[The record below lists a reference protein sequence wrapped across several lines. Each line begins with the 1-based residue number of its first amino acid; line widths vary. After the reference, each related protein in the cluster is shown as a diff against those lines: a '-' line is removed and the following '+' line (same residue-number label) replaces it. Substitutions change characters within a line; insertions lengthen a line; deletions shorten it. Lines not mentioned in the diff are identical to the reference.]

1 MPSEST
7 LSGRMLNCHMT
18 CQPAAAVIRRLVTW
32 IWLCALLEQSTLAV
46 MPSYRRGAGA
56 TFQHPAYLLN
66 SVTTQHPFNRF
77 GDTHAFVGGKY
88 CSAPAIFTPSYG
100 CMHGSTYDGGLSTG
114 YVRARDRIPH
124 SDAYHGGKFVLCA
137 SKSQP
142 ATSPALPVL
151 DMTEE
156 EHVVASSNLFN
167 LFTRCVKACD
177 SDDFEFAVE
186 TIVDYV
192 KGYDKYCS
200 PFFQEPVEVT
210 TPVLPSDK
218 SHEDPASSLDDA
230 NTDAEGEAVEHK
242 KAASISDKSLSY
254 HYTSEEVGIDVDG
267 AQRRWRVS
275 IKPNVSRTVR
285 RLIMQHRKLCAGIIG
300 RAMHKISTLDD
311 LRAITSVSR
320 DAARLG
326 MVVLKGMY
334 AAMCVIHA
342 KLGRAEKAFKYLE
355 RMWALGDRRRHRS
368 YEPLFEYFEEHLDGD
383 GMLSVLRHMVEVG
396 GMPMSGLVFTRVLVT
411 IGLSAKRG
419 LLDLGKSTPVEDS
432 ASSHRLSMAELPADD
447 VTRKVSNEGAH
458 ATNASPR
465 NGKRAALSEV
475 YGTLRR
481 QLTEALEIFH
491 KHSCNRV
498 SLSSRLG
505 YVVSTV
511 LSDVV
516 PGLVHYTH
524 VSPGGPFTP
533 STTKVSINSL
543 RDDRGAVHTTSHSHD
558 PDEGESHGVCAKCK
572 HHVPLVQ
579 LSVEDRLTVFRSWL
593 QNIYDYNFPEI
604 TRLANFYAWLHAPM
618 REGMSYTC
626 ILDGQNIGYH
636 RRQDLSPLDFYKIDT
651 VLREMVRR
659 GERPLVVLPHYARA
673 NSPAACDV
681 LEPET
686 IDLLFPGH
694 KLPRKPITLSS
705 ASPSRPKRY
714 SAAEIDMINRW
725 TDAKQVYFC
734 KVGSYDDNYF
744 LLANVMTG
752 CAEELAVLGGFL
764 KSSLSLSLAQKDET
778 DTSVSA
784 ADLPDPKVEDY
795 VNAVDPALH
804 RPMMIT
810 VTNDSLANLEI
821 PGVEERLM
829 RALRDIPLS
838 PYFFIGDEAWRGN
851 AHTGSSAG
859 GYGGN
864 AVVGQRLKYSL
875 EMSSS
880 GNGRYHIP
888 LGYERKVI
896 DYRARHT
903 VWVTRNE
910 KPRIDPPAAG
920 LFLDT
925 LGPSPKKGEQNM
937 DPELVQVQA
946 WLDKHGYTELLQR
959 LGPRMPERNIRL
971 RHPRGYGITTRTPEA
986 MKQKFNPSQQTR
998 WLCVDLSAID
1008 NVATSTVES

>member
-1 MPSEST
+1 
-7 LSGRMLNCHMT
+7 
-18 CQPAAAVIRRLVTW
+18 
-32 IWLCALLEQSTLAV
+32 
-46 MPSYRRGAGA
+46 
-56 TFQHPAYLLN
+56 
-66 SVTTQHPFNRF
+66 
-77 GDTHAFVGGKY
+77 
-88 CSAPAIFTPSYG
+88 
-100 CMHGSTYDGGLSTG
+100 MHGSTYGGRITG
-114 YVRARDRIPH
+114 HVRAADGISP
-124 SDAYHGGKFVLCA
+124 SDAAYGGRFVLKA
-137 SKSQP
+137 STSET
-142 ATSPALPVL
+142 ATTPALPVL

-156 EHVVASSNLFN
+156 EHVIASSNLFK
-167 LFTRCVKACD
+167 LFTRCVNACD
-177 SDDFEFAVE
+177 SDNFDFAVE

-192 KGYDKYCS
+192 NAYGKYCS
-200 PFFQEPVEVT
+200 PFFKEPVEVT
-210 TPVLPSDK
+210 APAPGSD
-218 SHEDPASSLDDA
+218 ASDEGPESSVDESNA
-230 NTDAEGEAVEHK
+230 DAEDEAFEHK
-242 KAASISDKSLSY
+242 KIPPISDRSLSY

-267 AQRRWRVS
+267 AQRRWRVA

-285 RLIMQHRKLCAGIIG
+285 RLIIQHRKLCAGIIG
-300 RAMHKISTLDD
+300 RAMHKVSSLDD
-311 LRAITSVSR
+311 LRAITTVSR

-326 MVVLKGMY
+326 IVVLKGMY

-383 GMLSVLRHMVEVG
+383 GMLRVLRHLVEVG
-396 GMPMSGLVFTRVLVT
+396 GMPVSGLIFTRILVT
-411 IGLSAKRG
+411 IGLSAKHR
-419 LLDLGKSTPVEDS
+419 LLELGHSNPVEDRAS
-432 ASSHRLSMAELPADD
+432 AHGPSRPGLPADQA
-447 VTRKVSNEGAH
+447 TSLGSNNRIS
-458 ATNASPR
+458 ATANMKSDKQR
-465 NGKRAALSEV
+465 DALSEV

-524 VSPGGPFTP
+524 VSPADSSTLSTSGTAVLTNSFSDHGGAGNKIP
-533 STTKVSINSL
+533 
-543 RDDRGAVHTTSHSHD
+543 HSHAP
-558 PDEGESHGVCAKCK
+558 PDAESHGVCAKCK
-572 HHVPLVQ
+572 RHLPLIQ

-604 TRLANFYAWLHAPM
+604 IRLANFYAWLHAPM
-618 REGMSYTC
+618 RNGVGYTC

-705 ASPSRPKRY
+705 ATPSRPKRY
-714 SAAEIDMINRW
+714 SAAEIDVINRW
-725 TDAKQVYFC
+725 TDSKQVYFC

-764 KSSLSLSLAQKDET
+764 KSSLNLSLAQRNET
-778 DTSVSA
+778 GASVLA

-795 VNAVDPALH
+795 VHAVDPAMR

-838 PYFFIGDEAWRGN
+838 PYFFTSDEGWHGGAY
-851 AHTGSSAG
+851 TGSTAS

-864 AVVGQRLKYSL
+864 AVIGQRLKYSL
-875 EMSSS
+875 EMYSS
-880 GNGRYHIP
+880 GRGVYHIP

-903 VWVTRNE
+903 VLVTRNE
-910 KPRIDPPAAG
+910 RPRIDPPAAG
-920 LFLDT
+920 VFLDT
-925 LGPSPKKGEQNM
+925 PGPSARKGEHNI
-937 DPELVQVQA
+937 DAELVQVQA

-959 LGPRMPERNIRL
+959 LGPRMPERNTRL
-971 RHPRGYGITTRTPEA
+971 RHPRGYAITTRTPEA

-1008 NVATSTVES
+1008 NVAASAAAS